1 MEFNEHFKNAVTEI
15 NDRRLSDPQVQEA
28 LSRYHGRS
36 LVFRV
41 RNDATYVFHISNDG
55 LKYEINPDTIT
66 DDMYLE
72 MDLARAK
79 KLVYYQ
85 SLGVF
90 DIPFT
95 VHRNI
100 TLADISFTK
109 RIFGKK

>member
-1 MEFNEHFKNAVTEI
+1 MEFHEHFKNAVTEI
-15 NDRRLSDPQVQEA
+15 NDRRLSGPQVQEA
-28 LSRYHGRS
+28 LSCYHGRS

-41 RNDATYVFHISNDG
+41 RNDATYVFYISNNG
-55 LKYEINPDTIT
+55 IKYEVNPDSIT
-66 DDMYLE
+66 DDMYVE

-79 KLVYYQ
+79 KLIYHQ

-90 DIPFT
+90 DIPFI

-100 TLADISFTK
+100 TLADINFAK